1 MLGPVHMEVGDP
13 GRWGSPPTHGQD
25 KVGLH
30 MKSRGAEVLFKRY
43 RVVANSEKQTKMA
56 DGRHFVVVNASF
68 TFIGIFSSS
77 SPVVWINADLFN
89 PRKTSTLEDV
99 LRSCKSIKYC

>member
-1 MLGPVHMEVGDP
+1 MEVGDP

-68 TFIGIFSSS
+68 TFIGIFILAAALQLCGLMLTYS
-77 SPVVWINADLFN
+77 I
-89 PRKTSTLEDV
+89 LEGRR
-99 LRSCKSIKYC
+99 LWRMCLEAASQ